1 MVSGTGVFLVQVKC
15 PLYVTRVSSMSAA
28 DAIKNRKPKGQ
39 KVYGETLASAL
50 GISGKANKK
59 SPLFV
64 TSPPIRFNQE
74 TKSHLFTLLAS

>member
-1 MVSGTGVFLVQVKC
+1 MFLVQVKC
-15 PLYVTRVSSMSAA
+15 PLYVTRVSSISAA

-39 KVYGETLASAL
+39 KVYGETLSAAL
-50 GISGKANKK
+50 GVSGKANKK